1 MQDLSAAD
9 SGAPPISAGQEAAK
23 EGELNLPEKR
33 AETKRAEMMVSPME
47 TLPPFPQ
54 PRAPEPPRPRQRLK
68 LPIWLVAAAMFLL
81 GLVIGLVVMRQ
92 RTQSKQIIVSVNGAT
107 ITRDDLFNHMQD
119 SYGAQTVHTLAQNL
133 LQIQFAAKKGLAP
146 TRQQVDAEYA
156 KLSSRPNFAQA
167 LSQSGMQ
174 EGDFKENLRVQLA
187 ETNVI
192 TQGVTATEADAQAY
206 YKSQS
211 NPANP
216 KAQFYRPAEVSLR
229 AIATQTQPQ
238 AQQALAELASG
249 TPFELAASTYS
260 ADTSRSNGGLLA
272 PLALG
277 SPPLHQ
283 DPALEQRIFALK
295 IGNQIGPVFF
305 APPGTPAANPKWW
318 IFRCQDKV
326 AAVTIPY
333 SQVQD
338 QCLIGAKLTKGT
350 ALNSRRI
357 QQEFLDFQHTSN
369 LQAFWPQ
376 YQRVIANH

>member
-9 SGAPPISAGQEAAK
+9 GGTPMASAAQDDD
-23 EGELNLPEKR
+23 LNLPEKR
-33 AETKRAEMMVSPME
+33 TDTQRADTLISPMD

-54 PRAPEPPRPRQRLK
+54 PRAPEPPRPKQKIK
-68 LPIWLVAAAMFLL
+68 LPLWLVAGGMFLI
-81 GLVIGLVVMRQ
+81 GLVIGVVVMRQ

-119 SYGAQTVHTLAQNL
+119 AHGAETVHTLAQNL
-133 LQIQFAAKKGLAP
+133 LQLQFAAKKGLAP
-146 TRQQVDAEYA
+146 TQEQVDAEYA

-167 LSQSGMQ
+167 LAQSGML

-192 TQGVTATEADAQAY
+192 TQGVTATDADAQAY
-206 YKSQS
+206 YKAQS
-211 NPANP
+211 SPANP
-216 KAQFYRPAEVSLR
+216 SAQFYRPAEVSLR
-229 AIATQTQPQ
+229 AIATQTEPQ
-238 AQQALAELASG
+238 AQRALAELASG
-249 TPFELAASTYS
+249 TPFELTASTYS
-260 ADTSRSNGGLLA
+260 ADTSRTNGGLLA
-272 PLALG
+272 PLAFG
-277 SPPLHQ
+277 RPPLHQ
-283 DPALEQRIFALK
+283 APALEQRIFAMK
-295 IGNQIGPVFF
+295 IGDQVGPVFF
-305 APPGTPAANPKWW
+305 APPGTSPSAPKWW
-318 IFRCQDKV
+318 IFRCQDR
-326 AAVTIPY
+326 APAVTVPY

-338 QCLIGAKLTKGT
+338 QCLTGAKLAKGT

>member
-9 SGAPPISAGQEAAK
+9 GGAPMTSAAQEAAK
-23 EGELNLPEKR
+23 EGELNLPDTR
-33 AETKRAEMMVSPME
+33 TETKRTETRTPMD

-54 PRAPEPPRPRQRLK
+54 PRAPEPPRPKRKLK
-68 LPIWLVAAAMFLL
+68 LPLWLVAGAMFLV
-81 GLVIGLVVMRQ
+81 GLVIGIAVMRQ

-133 LQIQFAAKKGLAP
+133 LQVQFAAKKGLAP
-146 TRQQVDAEYA
+146 TQAQVDAEYA

-167 LSQSGMQ
+167 LAQSGMLP
-174 EGDFKENLRVQLA
+174 GDFKENLRVQLA

-206 YKSQS
+206 YKAQS

-216 KAQFYRPAEVSLR
+216 TAQFYRPAEVSLR
-229 AIATQTQPQ
+229 AIATQTEPQ
-238 AQQALAELASG
+238 AQRALAELASG

-260 ADTSRSNGGLLA
+260 ADTSRTNGGLLA
-272 PLALG
+272 PLSLG
-277 SPPLHQ
+277 RSPLHQ
-283 DPALEQRIFALK
+283 IPALEQRVFALK
-295 IGNQIGPVFF
+295 IGDQIGPAFF
-305 APPGTPAANPKWW
+305 SGKWW
-318 IFRCQDKV
+318 IFRCQDKA
-326 AAVTIPY
+326 AAVTVPY

-338 QCLIGAKLTKGT
+338 QCLTGAKLAKGT